1 MSAVCED
8 AAGGGL
14 TIWFTGSTS
23 AGVTNIAEAVC
34 EALQAGGKRVEV
46 LNGEDIRR
54 SGSAAELTA
63 HDDLIAVVVA
73 ASPYRD
79 LPGDVRRRIGR
90 FVEVYVHSSMPPSI
104 DPLHEP
110 LVPAI
115 YCDTGHESVEQS
127 VAKVLRA
134 VEDGSSLPS
143 RDPQCKV
150 LSYSQVDDWV
160 RAERAAGRRV
170 GFTCGSFDLLHAGHV
185 QYLAKARA
193 HCDRLLVAVNS
204 DESVRRYKSPF
215 RPINPER
222 ERMYLV
228 AALAAVD
235 AVTILHEDRPLSL
248 LLRWKPDLYIK
259 GGDYKASSLQSAAA
273 VEQYGGRVLLIPSE
287 FATSTSA
294 MLERIAAIASHAAP
308 EHVSA
313 EPARGLVLLDRDG
326 TLIRDVPF
334 LHDPTLV
341 ELLPG
346 VGEGLAALQ
355 AAGFALAIV
364 TNQQGIG
371 LGYYTTQQFIAVNQ
385 QLFRALAPFGVRI
398 AKIYHCPHHAAEQCA
413 CRKPESGMV
422 KRALRELQIP
432 AARTF
437 LIGDTAADV
446 AAAKTE
452 GCRAVYVG
460 RMESC
465 PADYCAADF
474 TDAVRWILHESA
486 E

>member
-1 MSAVCED
+1 MAAVPGE
-8 AAGGGL
+8 AAAVGV

-23 AGVTNIAEAVC
+23 AGVTNIAKAVS
-34 EALQAGGKRVEV
+34 EALLVRGKRVKL
-46 LNGEDIRR
+46 LNEEDIRR
-54 SGSAAELTA
+54 FAAELLTNR
-63 HDDLIAVVVA
+63 DVIAVVA
-73 ASPYRD
+73 AGSPYRD

-90 FVEVYVHSSMPPSI
+90 FVEVYVHSSMLPSI
-104 DPLHEP
+104 DQLPEP
-110 LVPAI
+110 LAPAL
-115 YCDTGHESVEQS
+115 YCDTSQESVEES
-127 VAKVLRA
+127 VARVLR
-134 VEDGSSLPS
+134 VVGEGTSLPS
-143 RDPQCKV
+143 TDPQCKV
-150 LSYSQVDDWV
+150 LSHGQVNDWI
-160 RAERAAGRRV
+160 RAERAAGRRI

-185 QYLAKARA
+185 QYLAKARS

-235 AVTILHEDRPLSL
+235 AVTNLHEDRPLSL

-259 GGDYKASSLQSAAA
+259 GGDYKVSSLQSAAA
-273 VEQYGGRVLLIPSE
+273 VEQYGGRVLLIPSD
-287 FATSTSA
+287 FSTSTSA
-294 MLERIAAIASHAAP
+294 MLERIAAISSHAVP

-334 LHDPTLV
+334 LHDPTQV

-346 VGEGLAALQ
+346 VGDGLAVLQ

-371 LGYYTTQQFIAVNQ
+371 LGYYTTQEFIAVNQ

-422 KRALRELQIP
+422 KRALRELQVP
-432 AARTF
+432 AARSF

-446 AAAKTE
+446 AAGKAE
-452 GCRAVYVG
+452 GCRAIYVG
-460 RMESC
+460 QMESC

-474 TDAVRWILHESA
+474 TDAVRWILQESA